1 MFFVADNY
9 DLRIP
14 LTLVSTNSRL
24 SNFMPHH
31 LYDPS
36 RRITAEECDIDY
48 KLLHR
53 PMAKK
58 KLLTETAGPND
69 NEVFFALNK
78 DFSALVASTALVAS
92 SEFAS
97 KRRMGFLQI
106 VDSFQHTFVA
116 AVYPEPVSSIVAV
129 VRIKLYCVF

>member
-1 MFFVADNY
+1 
-9 DLRIP
+9 
-14 LTLVSTNSRL
+14 
-24 SNFMPHH
+24 
-31 LYDPS
+31 
-36 RRITAEECDIDY
+36 
-48 KLLHR
+48 
-53 PMAKK
+53 MAKK

-69 NEVFFALNK
+69 IEVFFALDI
-78 DFSALVASTALVAS
+78 DFSALVAS